1 MTMVVIDP
9 HDEGKQSDAEAP
21 AHEGAGLK
29 SGPVSSR
36 LPDWFPTYPGTSPQ
50 GTFSAQTQERS
61 QSTFSFKTKDA
72 PPKVIA
78 YYQDQL
84 KAGGF
89 SISLTAT
96 SPEGGVLMAE
106 DASKSRTAMLTASG
120 AGDETAVSASLSERK
135 PHPKE

>member
-1 MTMVVIDP
+1 M
-9 HDEGKQSDAEAP
+9 
-21 AHEGAGLK
+21 
-29 SGPVSSR
+29 
-36 LPDWFPTYPGTSPQ
+36 
-50 GTFSAQTQERS
+50 
-61 QSTFSFKTKDA
+61 
-72 PPKVIA
+72 IA